1 MKKYFG
7 LCVLFLVAVTST
19 LHSQP
24 IPQYDGDG
32 RNIDT
37 ASSFIIIGDTQLRGK
52 EELLLLRENNRRF
65 VKALFKK
72 IADERPGFV
81 MILGDLTFDGG
92 KEQLWQNF
100 DQLAQPVHQM
110 GIPVYPLL
118 GNHEYFGN
126 IREMQRQY
134 FTRFKQIDAQDW
146 YSFRWRDVGIIM
158 LNSNFSELKADEAKQ
173 QERWYRGA
181 IKHFE
186 EDSTITSVIVACHHP
201 PHTNSAVVS
210 DDQNVQRAFETPFAQ
225 SKKTVLFITG
235 HCHSYERFFIGGKNI
250 IVSGGG
256 GPRQALLQ
264 PPSGSRNKDYFT
276 AGAIRPHH
284 FCKISKRGNELL
296 LEMNAISE
304 DCKHWSIADT
314 VVLRTQ

>member
-1 MKKYFG
+1 MKKYLAIG
-7 LCVLFLVAVTST
+7 VAVLVAVTST

-37 ASSFIIIGDTQLRGK
+37 SSSFILLGDTQLRGK
-52 EELLLLRENNRRF
+52 EEMLLLRENNRHF

-81 MILGDLTFDGG
+81 MLLGDLTFDGG
-92 KEQLWQNF
+92 KENLWQSF
-100 DQLAQPVHQM
+100 DQLAQPLRET

-126 IREMQRQY
+126 FREMQRQY
-134 FTRFKQIDAQDW
+134 FSRFQQIEAKDW

-158 LNSNFSELKADEAKQ
+158 LNSNFTELSADQRKQ
-173 QERWYRGA
+173 QTRWYLGA
-181 IKHFE
+181 LKHFE
-186 EDSTITSVIVACHHP
+186 EDSSIASVIVACHHP
-201 PHTNSAVVS
+201 PHTNSSVVG
-210 DDQNVQRAFETPFAQ
+210 DDKEVQRAFEAPFDS

-235 HCHSYERFFIGGKNI
+235 HCHSYERFIIGGKNI

-256 GPRQALLQ
+256 GPRQALH
-264 PPSGSRNKDYFT
+264 PSTGTIKKDYFNG
-276 AGAIRPHH
+276 GAIRPHH

-296 LEMNAISE
+296 LEMNAVTE
-304 DCKHWSIADT
+304 DCKHWFVADS
-314 VVLRTQ
+314 VVLRRK